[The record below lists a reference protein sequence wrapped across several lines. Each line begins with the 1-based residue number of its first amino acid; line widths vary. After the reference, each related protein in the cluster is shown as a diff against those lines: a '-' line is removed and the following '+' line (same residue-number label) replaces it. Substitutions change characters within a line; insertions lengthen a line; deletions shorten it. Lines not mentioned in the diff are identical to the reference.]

1 MSPAGLFHRCN
12 QKTRRSQIK
21 EYKMN
26 IRGLT
31 VLLLALAVI
40 AAVIVIKLISGVAA
54 LISGALNFLLG
65 LAIIVV
71 LVIIVAWM
79 FRYAK
84 KNK

>member
-1 MSPAGLFHRCN
+1 
-12 QKTRRSQIK
+12 
-21 EYKMN
+21 MN